1 MQSTV
6 YQIPEVGL
14 AEYGLAEYGLAE
26 YGLADSCTA
35 EYGLA
40 EYGLARYSPPSLLA
54 NYCAPVLQRE
64 KIKKVIRST
73 VAVRTRGLNLN
84 PYHSDD

>member
-40 EYGLARYSPPSLLA
+40 EYGLARYSPPSAQRRA
-54 NYCAPVLQRE
+54 NAQFRRHFSI
-64 KIKKVIRST
+64 KIKRNATALGIQAACLT
-73 VAVRTRGLNLN
+73 LIG
-84 PYHSDD
+84 

>member
-1 MQSTV
+1 MFYQIPVLHSTV

-40 EYGLARYSPPSLLA
+40 EYGLARYSPPRR
-54 NYCAPVLQRE
+54 PR
-64 KIKKVIRST
+64 
-73 VAVRTRGLNLN
+73 VRLSGSNHFGESAFITFTETCSVTLFR
-84 PYHSDD
+84 